1 MRAYRSVWSEPI
13 TFASDIA
20 SAKTAN
26 ARRLP
31 DAKCEHEPLGRGTA
45 FVGLGEQRLHSSTAK
60 WATAS
65 SAASRT
71 SEGDSGDCKSQ
82 LGKVPELLR
91 GYKRGTSNLTTRR
104 GASSS
109 SSLRRKTTVK
119 TGTVKTTKALT
130 EKRQAHDWHLRA
142 PEIAVPLSHVQKHI
156 ASPAWAVISKK
167 TPALSAKGFTTL
179 NTTDERTGPAC

>member
-1 MRAYRSVWSEPI
+1 M

-31 DAKCEHEPLGRGTA
+31 DAKCEYEPLGRGTA

-91 GYKRGTSNLTTRR
+91 GYKRGTTNLTTRR

-119 TGTVKTTKALT
+119 TGTVKTGAYGETPGPRL
-130 EKRQAHDWHLRA
+130 
-142 PEIAVPLSHVQKHI
+142 
-156 ASPAWAVISKK
+156 ASAGTGNSSASEPCAETYRFARVGCHRLKK
-167 TPALSAKGFTTL
+167 IPALAG
-179 NTTDERTGPAC
+179 R